1 MPATGGR
8 TRDDRLSTVATCTY
22 LPKDLTCDV
31 AWAATGAATILLAF
45 NLQKDSF
52 GPSSHQ
58 QTLNVE
64 IAISHHPQPHNMPI
78 TILPPK
84 AFRDQPP
91 RHSLNHDSDD
101 VMSDATSDSEDSDSQ
116 PGGVSLDGG
125 ATIHPRKRHR
135 SGAGA
140 AASST
145 FTKRPKTNAAIN
157 SIPRSAIV
165 TPGERITTDPQW
177 MRGHGTYLSSAS
189 LGEQAITSSL
199 AGIVTRTNK
208 LLSVRPLRAR
218 YTPEVGD
225 LVVGRIV
232 EVQAKRWR
240 VDVGSTQLAA
250 LPLSAINLPGGILRK
265 RTETDELQIRT
276 FFAEGDL
283 VVAEVQQL
291 FQDGGAVLHT
301 RSLKY
306 GKLRN
311 GVFMAVSG
319 TGGGGGVVRSRRQVW
334 TLESANNGG
343 PIDVI
348 LGVNGYVWI
357 SKHVEPVVPEEAK
370 GQTGI
375 TNLEEVVSA
384 TMYSSQNDRIE
395 PETMREIARI
405 RGVVTALVENGLRV
419 DEDMVTKGYNE
430 AVELALVSADGPE
443 DVYLGGER
451 GEQLAA
457 ALTAV

>member
-1 MPATGGR
+1 
-8 TRDDRLSTVATCTY
+8 
-22 LPKDLTCDV
+22 
-31 AWAATGAATILLAF
+31 
-45 NLQKDSF
+45 
-52 GPSSHQ
+52 
-58 QTLNVE
+58 
-64 IAISHHPQPHNMPI
+64 MPI

-91 RHSLNHDSDD
+91 SRALNHDSDD
-101 VMSDATSDSEDSDSQ
+101 IMSDATSDSEDSDSQ

-125 ATIHPRKRHR
+125 ATIHPRKRR
-135 SGAGA
+135 SA
-140 AASST
+140 APASST
-145 FTKRPKTNAAIN
+145 FTKRPKTNVT
-157 SIPRSAIV
+157 SSVPRSAIV

-370 GQTGI
+370 NQTTGI

-430 AVELALVSADGPE
+430 AVELALVSAEGPD